1 MLFTS
6 IPFDKGWTVKVDGEK
21 VETRKAFGAF
31 LAIDVS
37 AGDHVIDF
45 SYVPK
50 GLKTGGLISGGSIVI
65 LILLWFLRRE
75 MDRREARKR
84 MEQIRNMQ
92 QEAEDDPDEE
102 PEFEEIP
109 DLDDE
114 DLTDTIN
121 NRKATTEEQ
130 L

>member
-1 MLFTS
+1 M
-6 IPFDKGWTVKVDGEK
+6 
-21 VETRKAFGAF
+21 
-31 LAIDVS
+31 S

-45 SYVPK
+45 SYFPD

-92 QEAEDDPDEE
+92 QEARKRMEQIRNMQQEAEDDPDEE

-121 NRKATTEEQ
+121 RKETTEEQ

>member
-1 MLFTS
+1 
-6 IPFDKGWTVKVDGEK
+6 
-21 VETRKAFGAF
+21 
-31 LAIDVS
+31 
-37 AGDHVIDF
+37 
-45 SYVPK
+45 
-50 GLKTGGLISGGSIVI
+50 
-65 LILLWFLRRE
+65 
-75 MDRREARKR
+75 

-121 NRKATTEEQ
+121 NRKETTEEQ

>member
-1 MLFTS
+1 
-6 IPFDKGWTVKVDGEK
+6 
-21 VETRKAFGAF
+21 
-31 LAIDVS
+31 
-37 AGDHVIDF
+37 
-45 SYVPK
+45 
-50 GLKTGGLISGGSIVI
+50 
-65 LILLWFLRRE
+65 
-75 MDRREARKR
+75 

-121 NRKATTEEQ
+121 RKETTEEQ

>member
-1 MLFTS
+1 MKES
-6 IPFDKGWTVKVDGEK
+6 WW
-21 VETRKAFGAF
+21 
-31 LAIDVS
+31 S
-37 AGDHVIDF
+37 A
-45 SYVPK
+45 
-50 GLKTGGLISGGSIVI
+50 
-65 LILLWFLRRE
+65 R
-75 MDRREARKR
+75 
-84 MEQIRNMQ
+84 IRNMQ
-92 QEAEDDPDEE
+92 QEEDPDEE